1 MQVQR
6 ALPAR
11 LAALGVAT
19 ACVLGV
25 AAAPASAAPAVSELM
40 VVKRVD
46 AASHTLMGEVST
58 GTNDAQP
65 RRRTIEGETSD
76 YLVVTLKDALVTN

>member
-1 MQVQR
+1 MQVER
-6 ALPAR
+6 SLPAR

-25 AAAPASAAPAVSELM
+25 AAAPAPAAPTVSELM

-46 AASHTLMGEVST
+46 AASPTLIGDASA
-58 GTNDAQP
+58 GTNDGGP
-65 RRRTIEGETSD
+65 KRCTIQGETPD
-76 YLVVTLKDALVTN
+76 YLVVTLENTLITN